1 MRYTKEDKE
10 LKLFDKDD
18 YALMM
23 KSLEVGKLIVDCV
36 RGYAR
41 LNPQTARHV
50 LAEKLVGDE
59 EKVVFDGEGWG

>member
-23 KSLEVGKLIVDCV
+23 KSLEVVEVD
-36 RGYAR
+36 R
-41 LNPQTARHV
+41 
-50 LAEKLVGDE
+50 
-59 EKVVFDGEGWG
+59 

>member
-23 KSLEVGKLIVDCV
+23 KSLEAGKLIVECV
-36 RGYAR
+36 CVLGYAR
-41 LNPQTARHV
+41 L
-50 LAEKLVGDE
+50 KS
-59 EKVVFDGEGWG
+59 